1 MTPDRVLVVD
11 DEKNIRLTLA
21 AALDG
26 LGLEVETAA
35 DGQEALDRLE
45 DGGVWLVLL
54 DLKMPRLDGMA
65 VLRRL
70 RETRPE
76 VRVVMITAHG
86 DVGHAVEA
94 MKLGAADFLPK
105 PFAPAEVRSLVE
117 RLRDREALDPERADD
132 YDSLAEL
139 ARRAISARQVDD
151 AREFV
156 ARAVALDDA
165 RPDGHTLL
173 GVLHEI
179 AGERFEAQERYRRAL
194 ALDPEYASARANLAA
209 SVDPHRTTS
218 FLLGEA
224 KLDTSPPRAGR
235 PGGQA

>member
-11 DEKNIRLTLA
+11 DEKNIRLTLV

-26 LGLEVETAA
+26 LGFDVETAA
-35 DGQEALDRLE
+35 DGQQALDRL
-45 DGGVWLVLL
+45 DAGDVWLVLL

-70 RETRPE
+70 RDTRPE

-94 MKLGAADFLPK
+94 MKLGATDFLPK
-105 PFAPAEVRSLVE
+105 PFAPADVRALVE
-117 RLRDREALDPERADD
+117 RLRDREALDPARADD

-139 ARRAISARQVDD
+139 ARRAIAARQFDT
-151 AREFV
+151 ARDFA
-156 ARAVALDDA
+156 ARALVLDDS

-179 AGERFEAQERYRRAL
+179 AGERFEAQQRYRQAL
-194 ALDPEYASARANLAA
+194 RLDPDYTSARANLAA
-209 SVDPHRTTS
+209 SIDPARRTS

-224 KLDTSPPRAGR
+224 KPEPRR
-235 PGGQA
+235 PRLRPEP